1 MGIFSFIASVGEKL
15 AGASEAQAADKAA
28 EQTWRQAALK
38 NVPAKLGLPVSDFT
52 VALNGDVAVLTGKV
66 SSREIEE
73 KIVLAVGNT
82 VGVGSVDDRLEV
94 AASSVSAPASAVSP
108 AQASVFYTVKKGDNL
123 STIAK
128 EQYGSASKYMAIF
141 EANKPMLKDPDKIYV
156 GQVLRIPEGLSWGD
170 RGVEAGNARRSPVSM
185 RRVDCAPGRSRRRTP
200 CSTSSGS
207 SSSAPWW
214 ARSRS
219 SSCRGRIQEGFS

>member
-15 AGASEAQAADKAA
+15 AGAPEAQAADKAA
-28 EQTWRQAALK
+28 EQAWRQAALK
-38 NVPAKLGLPVSDFT
+38 NVPAKLGLPVSDFN

-82 VGVGSVDDRLEV
+82 VGVASVDDRLEV
-94 AASSVSAPASAVSP
+94 AAGSAPASAPGSTSAAAAGAGS

-156 GQVLRIPEGLSWGD
+156 GQVLRIPK
-170 RGVEAGNARRSPVSM
+170 A
-185 RRVDCAPGRSRRRTP
+185 
-200 CSTSSGS
+200 
-207 SSSAPWW
+207 
-214 ARSRS
+214 
-219 SSCRGRIQEGFS
+219 

>member
-15 AGASEAQAADKAA
+15 AGAPDEKAA

-38 NVPAKLGLPVSDFT
+38 NVPAKLGLPVSDFG

-66 SSREIEE
+66 SSREIAE

-82 VGVGSVDDRLEV
+82 VGVASVDDRLEV
-94 AASSVSAPASAVSP
+94 AAAAAPTSAPAAAASP

-128 EQYGSASKYMAIF
+128 DHDGAASKYMAIF

-156 GQVLRIPEGLSWGD
+156 GQVLRIP
-170 RGVEAGNARRSPVSM
+170 PK
-185 RRVDCAPGRSRRRTP
+185 P
-200 CSTSSGS
+200 
-207 SSSAPWW
+207 
-214 ARSRS
+214 
-219 SSCRGRIQEGFS
+219 